1 MVYNWVMSRGN
12 KIVAD
17 GQQRNYQAN
26 FEHVMAEVRARY
38 AAQDKPRSIWQKF
51 WLERRIRQE
60 VQAKLRHMFSAK
72 NNYFAFIK

>member
-1 MVYNWVMSRGN
+1 MVYNLIMN

-17 GQQRNYQAN
+17 GRQRNHQAN
-26 FEHVMAEVRARY
+26 FEGVMAEVRAQY
-38 AAQDKPRSIWQKF
+38 AAQGQPRSIWQKF

-60 VQAKLRHMFSAK
+60 VQAKLGKMFSSK